1 MEPSQV
7 SKTNRYRA
15 ALMGTE
21 LLIQESFEY
30 TNAESLNQKDLKCV
44 NYYNQIRCHYLKYT
58 NL

>member
-15 ALMGTE
+15 ALMGTK

-30 TNAESLNQKDLKCV
+30 TNVESLNQKDLKCV
-44 NYYNQIRCHYLKYT
+44 TYYNQIRYYYLK
-58 NL
+58 